1 MDLRQLRYFVT
12 IVQTGSMAAA
22 AKQLHL
28 AQPALSHHLKNLERE
43 FDTRLLERGPKGMSA
58 TAKGELLYQHAV
70 ALLRQAGNIESAMLH
85 GTAPAAVVSLGL
97 PKTVA
102 RLLAFPVF
110 ARMKKSH
117 PAIQLQITEGYS
129 SELGRAAVESRLDL
143 AVVVSPAPSSGARVM
158 ELLTEQLFVVVPVKA
173 QAWLPASRQ
182 LTVAQLSALP
192 LLMTTRRER
201 VHSLMLSM
209 LADNHGA
216 LSVQG
221 HIDSPDSLLKAVS
234 EGFGVTILPSSA
246 VQDAVE
252 SGRVAVRSVKG
263 TPMARKLMLVRADG
277 ADMQPAPLRVAEV
290 ILELIAEM
298 SRAGGWTGTKLSAN
312 DISRFR

>member
-102 RLLAFPVF
+102 RLVAEGATWLTASYIV
-110 ARMKKSH
+110 
-117 PAIQLQITEGYS
+117 IQNDHVGT
-129 SELGRAAVESRLDL
+129 
-143 AVVVSPAPSSGARVM
+143 
-158 ELLTEQLFVVVPVKA
+158 
-173 QAWLPASRQ
+173 
-182 LTVAQLSALP
+182 
-192 LLMTTRRER
+192 
-201 VHSLMLSM
+201 HC
-209 LADNHGA
+209 
-216 LSVQG
+216 
-221 HIDSPDSLLKAVS
+221 
-234 EGFGVTILPSSA
+234 
-246 VQDAVE
+246 DAVKHLR
-252 SGRVAVRSVKG
+252 G
-263 TPMARKLMLVRADG
+263 PD
-277 ADMQPAPLRVAEV
+277 AP
-290 ILELIAEM
+290 
-298 SRAGGWTGTKLSAN
+298 GGKS
-312 DISRFR
+312 